1 VSFYPFN
8 RAIAIPWWR
17 GIFYRI
23 FGRKLVT
30 RDGKVTLVAY
40 QFRSTVYIHKSYLLA
55 LNEAA
60 PELFALVDKVAELE
74 HEIHGLEEQVLDL
87 GTDLDRL
94 NSENDEL
101 METMG
106 EIQTLCAEYP
116 GLIPTDIYQI
126 ATSALKEKA

>member
-1 VSFYPFN
+1 MNIDHLKYLRMEATAS
-8 RAIAIPWWR
+8 PWMLDSNSLGDAFGLR
-17 GIFYRI
+17 SSVHGHARI
-23 FGRKLVT
+23 GT
-30 RDGKVTLVAY
+30 HIDWA
-40 QFRSTVYIHKSYLLA
+40 YLLA